1 MHPRGTSKLV
11 VAALVGA
18 ALVLGAPAARA
29 GDPKPVDACALLP
42 KAEAERIL
50 GGPVK
55 DAEHPLDGV
64 GNFAITSCT
73 YHTVS
78 GGARISLIVMAATD
92 PASAKASYEMD
103 KSTNATHMQSQP
115 RDVAGIGEAAFW
127 TSGVAPSLRVLKGR
141 VGLSVIVSGESGPD
155 GKVRAVAEAAVK
167 RLP

>member
-1 MHPRGTSKLV
+1 MRTRGPSKLA
-11 VAALVGA
+11 VASLAGA
-18 ALVLGAPAARA
+18 ALALAAPAARA

-42 KAEAERIL
+42 KAEAEKVL

-55 DAEHPLDGV
+55 DAEHPLDGM

-73 YHTVS
+73 YHTVA
-78 GGARISLIVMAATD
+78 GGSRISLIVMAATD

-103 KSTNATHMQSQP
+103 KKTNVTHMQAEP
-115 RDVAGIGEAAFW
+115 KDVVGIGDAAFW

-155 GKVRAVAEAAVK
+155 GKVRTVAEGAVE
-167 RLP
+167 RLR